1 MNDFSQLLQQGAT
14 NAWLFIPTAVILGA
28 LHGLEPGHSKT
39 MMAAFIIAIRGTIL
53 QAVLLGVSAA
63 ISHSLIIWL
72 LAAGALNF
80 GSHWTAETTEPYL
93 QLLSAIVVG
102 GLAVWMFLRTRT
114 DLHAAKAHSDAH
126 SHGHI
131 DGHAHAHPHPHHHE
145 DVLESVTGIRE
156 ADDFDATLTHAD
168 HGHGSAVLS
177 GETGCHEYVLPQ
189 EEYQDAHERA
199 HATDIRKRFA
209 SQNVTTWQIILF
221 GLTGGLLPCPAAFS
235 ILIICLQVKQFTL
248 GFGLVLAFS
257 AGLALTLVA
266 TGCLAAWSVRHAE
279 KRFKGFSSFAQ
290 KAPYLSSAFLIF
302 VAVYLGFHGWLGIT
316 ALH

>member
-14 NAWLFIPTAVILGA
+14 SAWLFIPTAVILGA

-63 ISHSLIIWL
+63 ISHSLVIWL

-80 GSHWTAETTEPYL
+80 GSHWTAETAEPYL

-114 DLHAAKAHSDAH
+114 DLRAAKAHSDAQ

-131 DGHAHAHPHPHHHE
+131 DGRAHAHAHHHDQE

-156 ADDFDATLTHAD
+156 PDHFDANLTHAD

-177 GETGCHEYVLPQ
+177 GETECHEYVLPQ
-189 EEYQDAHERA
+189 EEYQDAHERD

-209 SQNVTTWQIILF
+209 NQNVTTWQIILF

-290 KAPYLSSAFLIF
+290 KAPYFSSAFLII
-302 VAVYLGFHGWLGIT
+302 VAVYMGFHGWLGIT

>member
-1 MNDFSQLLQQGAT
+1 MNHFSQLLQQGAT
-14 NAWLFIPTAVILGA
+14 SAWLFIPTAVILGA

-63 ISHSLIIWL
+63 ISHSLVIWL

-80 GSHWTAETTEPYL
+80 GSHWTAETAEPYL

-114 DLHAAKAHSDAH
+114 DLHAAKAHSDAQ

-131 DGHAHAHPHPHHHE
+131 DGHAHAHAHHHDQE
-145 DVLESVTGIRE
+145 DGLESVTGIRE
-156 ADDFDATLTHAD
+156 PDHFDANLTHAN
-168 HGHGSAVLS
+168 HGHGSAVLF
-177 GETGCHEYVLPQ
+177 GETECHEYVLPR

-209 SQNVTTWQIILF
+209 NQNVTTWQIILF

-279 KRFKGFSSFAQ
+279 KRFKGFSVLR
-290 KAPYLSSAFLIF
+290 KRRPIF
-302 VAVYLGFHGWLGIT
+302 PAHF
-316 ALH
+316 

>member
-145 DVLESVTGIRE
+145 DVLESVTGIHKP
-156 ADDFDATLTHAD
+156 DDFDATLTHAD
-168 HGHGSAVLS
+168 HGHGPAVLS
-177 GETGCHEYVLPQ
+177 GKTECHEDVLPQ
-189 EEYQDAHERA
+189 EEYQDAHERT

-209 SQNVTTWQIILF
+209 GQNVTTWQIILF